1 MIKLKS
7 LLKEVSDEA
16 YAIHRFTNCG
26 QDAAQNF
33 IDDNNID
40 AEKLVKYLKKT
51 DNEGL
56 RNRYMVRDIIGGKV
70 DKKIQQKFI
79 KSFISLNENTTFDFA
94 QASGVEFYASSPKNN
109 IVLLPKSRK
118 EIEKIDTI
126 KEKLGDGADDDFLS
140 LLKIRIEKKLGI
152 SVIPNKRYEGAGYA
166 FDIDIDE
173 LIKKL

>member
-1 MIKLKS
+1 M
-7 LLKEVSDEA
+7 KEVSDEA

-79 KSFISLNENTTFDFA
+79 KSFVSLNENTTFDFA
-94 QASGVEFYASSPKNN
+94 QAADVKFTPSSVEGN
-109 IVLLPKSRK
+109 ILLIPSTIKDV
-118 EIEKIDTI
+118 EKIDAI

-140 LLKIRIEKKLGI
+140 LLKIRVEKKLGLK
-152 SVIPNKRYEGAGYA
+152 VIADKRHSGAGFA
-166 FDIDIDE
+166 FEIDMDE